1 MRTERRDRHSG
12 TRFTRRLL
20 NLGIRSN
27 TRLFGEPSALPHRY
41 LTLSP
46 KFGGRRL
53 YQEGF
58 DGREAEKEKPSKTG
72 LGGRTVFRRKE
83 TPAAYK
89 RISKANVKS
98 LVLNSRQPFRGIS
111 KSIEFKTAPIHQ
123 MKEQAA
129 HAPIGRIEIV
139 QHAATLQFATAA
151 AKEKDGQL
159 LGIMVAM
166 QHA

>member
-1 MRTERRDRHSG
+1 M
-12 TRFTRRLL
+12 
-20 NLGIRSN
+20 
-27 TRLFGEPSALPHRY
+27 
-41 LTLSP
+41 
-46 KFGGRRL
+46 
-53 YQEGF
+53 
-58 DGREAEKEKPSKTG
+58 
-72 LGGRTVFRRKE
+72 
-83 TPAAYK
+83 
-89 RISKANVKS
+89 KS

-139 QHAATLQFATAA
+139 QHAAALQFATAA

>member
-1 MRTERRDRHSG
+1 MRTERRGWHSG

-27 TRLFGEPSALPHRY
+27 PRWFGEPSGLLHGY

-46 KFGGRRL
+46 KFAGRRS
-53 YQEGF
+53 YRDGF
-58 DGREAEKEKPSKTG
+58 DRPRIGKKTSKTG
-72 LGGRTVFRRKE
+72 LGGRTVFCRKE
-83 TPAAYK
+83 TPTASR
-89 RISKANVKS
+89 RISTATVKS
-98 LVLNSRQPFRGIS
+98 FVLNSRQPLRRIS

-151 AKEKDGQL
+151 AKEKDG
-159 LGIMVAM
+159 
-166 QHA
+166 